1 MSALMEQLSGLLLAL
16 VFLAGLS
23 SYFLFLK
30 ALPKPPE
37 APLKKPPLRRPASKE
52 EPHENDDE

>member
-1 MSALMEQLSGLLLAL
+1 MEQLSGLLLAL

-37 APLKKPPLRRPASKE
+37 APRKKPPLRRPASKE
-52 EPHENDDE
+52 EPYENDDK